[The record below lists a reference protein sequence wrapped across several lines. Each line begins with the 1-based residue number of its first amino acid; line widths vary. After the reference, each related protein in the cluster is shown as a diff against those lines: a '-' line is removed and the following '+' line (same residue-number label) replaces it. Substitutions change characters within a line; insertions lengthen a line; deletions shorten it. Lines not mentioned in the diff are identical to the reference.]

1 MKKNKQTQENTDII
15 IGDNIVANLTFT
27 AYETGALEARLTING
42 PQDFHNS
49 EEAKNDMNGLM
60 EAALQASKDK
70 LATYEVPEK

>member
-1 MKKNKQTQENTDII
+1 MKKNKQTQETTDIL
-15 IGDNIVANLTFT
+15 IGENIVANLSFT
-27 AYETGALEARLTING
+27 AYEAGDLQVQLTINN

-70 LATYEVPEK
+70 LSTYVATEK